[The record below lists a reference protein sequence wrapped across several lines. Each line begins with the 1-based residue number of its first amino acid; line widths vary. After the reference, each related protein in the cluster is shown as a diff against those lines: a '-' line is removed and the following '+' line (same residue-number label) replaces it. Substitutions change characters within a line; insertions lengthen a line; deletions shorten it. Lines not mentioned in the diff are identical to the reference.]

1 MFYMVRILPE
11 KLPTD
16 YKPIT
21 WEAETEASDIQ
32 GHACNL
38 SPLQAEAGDPEIQGS
53 QCAPGQPGLH
63 EVSSKKCN

>member
-38 SPLQAEAGDPEIQGS
+38 SPLQADAGDPEAQG
-53 QCAPGQPGLH
+53 L
-63 EVSSKKCN
+63 

>member
-1 MFYMVRILPE
+1 MVGILHE
-11 KLPTD
+11 KLLTGCN
-16 YKPIT
+16 PIT